1 MLPDNNKAASTL
13 TMNRNRIL
21 RKANSLRLSQQID
34 DNNNTAESA
43 VANRSSLNE
52 NLLVRT
58 TNNDLTMVDLHREQL
73 ATEQRAVKLLR
84 SQSETL
90 DVVNSRSLS
99 LPRSS
104 TISND
109 ENEDDDFI
117 EIFDPSLI
125 FIAVHKCYYWDS
137 KDRIR
142 KGKIY
147 LTSREMLFKCSRMPF
162 VKVRIDL
169 REIVDVV
176 KIKNYKHKFKT
187 VLSIETSGGRSYAFY
202 RFRLPSNVVK
212 SIILQVVNETKA
224 NELEASLSGATNTD
238 NESLNSNVLR
248 LKKMSHPLHNFAS
261 IIRTSLSG
269 TTNNVATTTT
279 TTTTTSKSNTNS
291 SNEDEDEV
299 VTKSESTP
307 PPPPMPK
314 TLRLLKQNSVDN
326 VKENKMSR
334 YQKNW
339 KKSLKKVLALKKEEI
354 VTTTRIETENYSA
367 GVTTIEQTSVSVQE
381 EMIRTQGEQEE
392 DDGIDDAFIEDTRT
406 IVQRSEM
413 VQMEQIS
420 SKFLM
425 KKSSSSEMPT
435 NLNNSNNTIIL
446 LFLMFLSLLAFL
458 ILTINNFV
466 KLSLIERQISSYV

>member
-21 RKANSLRLSQQID
+21 RNANSLRLSQQID
-34 DNNNTAESA
+34 NNNNTNTAESA

-52 NLLVRT
+52 NLLLRT

-90 DVVNSRSLS
+90 DVVNNRSLS

-109 ENEDDDFI
+109 NDEIEDDDFI

-202 RFRLPSNVVK
+202 RFRLPRNVVK
-212 SIILQVVNETKA
+212 SIILQVVNEAKA
-224 NELEASLSGATNTD
+224 NELEANLSATNTD

-261 IIRTSLSG
+261 IIRTSLSS
-269 TTNNVATTTT
+269 TNNVTTT

-299 VTKSESTP
+299 VTKSEST
-307 PPPPMPK
+307 PPMPK

-339 KKSLKKVLALKKEEI
+339 KKSLKKVLASKKEEI
-354 VTTTRIETENYSA
+354 VTTRIETENYSA

-381 EMIRTQGEQEE
+381 EMIRTQGGEQEE
-392 DDGIDDAFIEDTRT
+392 DDGNEDAFIEDTRT
-406 IVQRSEM
+406 ILQRSEM

-425 KKSSSSEMPT
+425 KKSSSEMPT
-435 NLNNSNNTIIL
+435 NINNNNNTIIL